1 MNELD
6 LRGTRLNNEKF
17 PEVISWVEAGK
28 LDLTKIITDRFDY
41 KDILEAFDK
50 IKTNPETT
58 SKVILTFE

>member
-1 MNELD
+1 MSNVE
-6 LRGTRLNNEKF
+6 EKKCTIIDTNSG
-17 PEVISWVEAGK
+17 EEKEIDVS
-28 LDLTKIITDRFDY
+28 DLTKIITDRFDY